1 MEHLNEI
8 FELHDLAVAEA
19 VKYSKHRYI
28 YDTILNDQGKHF
40 LGITGLRGVGKSVIL
55 KQLASRRANSI
66 YISLD
71 TLKDIDIF
79 DLIKQLN
86 LTYKITLF
94 LLDEVHFIKNIDEVL
109 KKVYDFLDVKII
121 FTSSVALGMFQ
132 SAYDLSRRLK
142 LLSLYPFS
150 FREFLAFKNNIDLPV
165 LTLDTIEN
173 KQWDG
178 EYLRYGYYFEQ
189 YLKGGNMPFALDEP
203 DILPLLRNILRT
215 VIYKDAPNIA
225 KLTIDELDILW
236 KLVSFIGKS
245 AIDGINY
252 STIAKNIG
260 ITKFKA
266 QSYIETLRQAYILH
280 RIMPAGT
287 NVLKEAKIVLAPPF
301 RLLFKNYDD
310 CIGGLRED
318 FFIEMLAM
326 ANFDFQYLK
335 SVRGAKTP
343 DYLIQTPTGSLI
355 VEIGGHGKGRE
366 QFKGISGK
374 KQVIFTHSNRTDGIR
389 TPLFL
394 AGFLA

>member
-1 MEHLNEI
+1 M
-8 FELHDLAVAEA
+8 
-19 VKYSKHRYI
+19 
-28 YDTILNDQGKHF
+28 
-40 LGITGLRGVGKSVIL
+40 
-55 KQLASRRANSI
+55 
-66 YISLD
+66 
-71 TLKDIDIF
+71 
-79 DLIKQLN
+79 
-86 LTYKITLF
+86 
-94 LLDEVHFIKNIDEVL
+94 LDEIHFIKNIDEVL
-109 KKVYDFLDVKII
+109 KKIYDFLDVKVI

-150 FREFLAFKNNIDLPV
+150 FREFLFFKNNIDLPI

-173 KQWDG
+173 KQWSG
-178 EYLRYGYYFEQ
+178 EYLKHGYHFEQ

-203 DILPLLRNILRT
+203 DILPLLHNILQM
-215 VIYKDAPNIA
+215 VIYKDVPNIA
-225 KLTIDELDILW
+225 KLTVDELDLIW
-236 KLVSFIGKS
+236 KLVTFIGKS

-266 QSYIETLRQAYILH
+266 QSYIEILRQGYILH
-280 RIMPAGT
+280 RIMPGGT
-287 NVLKEAKIVLAPPF
+287 NVLNKAKIVLAPPF
-301 RLLFKNYDD
+301 RLLFKNYAD

-318 FFIEMLAM
+318 FFTEMLTM
-326 ANFDFQYLK
+326 ANFNFQYLK

-343 DYLIQTPTGSLI
+343 DYMIETPTGSLI
-355 VEIGGHGKGRE
+355 AEIGGHGKGRE

-389 TPLFL
+389 APLFL